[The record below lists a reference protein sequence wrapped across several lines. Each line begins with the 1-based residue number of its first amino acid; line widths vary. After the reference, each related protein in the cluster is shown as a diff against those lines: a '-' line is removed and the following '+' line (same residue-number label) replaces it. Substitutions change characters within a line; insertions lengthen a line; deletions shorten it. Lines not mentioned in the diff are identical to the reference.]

1 MKSPHGVLRLPRFAP
16 PSHNAAG
23 APKRHTRRI
32 TLAAFAALTA
42 LAMLVLVLSGPSQ
55 ADPKKLLV
63 GNSATGPFQNNLA
76 HSLFDGAGPFVPLD
90 QSTSS
95 FWVKNNTPQ
104 PARLS
109 VAVVNRGASN
119 EFEQAL
125 SFDVNIQGTQSSGM
139 VPDPGSP
146 GCQLVTTGPNIGP
159 GAVQKVDVGL
169 AVADLQQQ
177 IGQNQAASL
186 DFVVTLSQV
195 GPKGQ
200 IQVCGA
206 QATAQPVEV
215 KGEQATAGECAKNVV
230 VTVAGQP
237 TCVPTAVDA
246 GLSYDE
252 PRSPAEVA
260 GLAILLMGGGA
271 TLMWWGNRRRRR
283 EA

>member
-1 MKSPHGVLRLPRFAP
+1 MNARRL
-16 PSHNAAG
+16 
-23 APKRHTRRI
+23 
-32 TLAAFAALTA
+32 TLMAFAVLTA
-42 LAMLVLVLSGPSQ
+42 LGMLVLVLTAPSQ

-63 GNSATGPFQNNLA
+63 ANSATGPFQTNLA
-76 HSLFDGAGPFVPLD
+76 HPLFEGSGPFVPLD
-90 QSTSS
+90 QVSNA
-95 FWVKNNTPQ
+95 FYVKNNSSQ
-104 PARLS
+104 PAR
-109 VAVVNRGASN
+109 VTVQVVNRGTTN
-119 EFEQAL
+119 DFEGAL
-125 SFDVNIQGTQSSGM
+125 TFDVNISGTQSTGSA
-139 VPDPGSP
+139 PETGSP
-146 GCQLVTTGPNIGP
+146 GCHLVTTGPNIAP

-177 IGQNQAASL
+177 IGMDQAASL

-206 QATAQPVEV
+206 QATAQPAEV
-215 KGEQATAGECAKNVV
+215 KGEQATAGQQGQCAKNVV

-252 PRSPAEVA
+252 PRSPAEV
-260 GLAILLMGGGA
+260 GSLAILLMCGGA

-283 EA
+283 DDALA

>member
-1 MKSPHGVLRLPRFAP
+1 M
-16 PSHNAAG
+16 NA
-23 APKRHTRRI
+23 RRI
-32 TLAAFAALTA
+32 TLTAFAVLTT
-42 LAMLVLVLSGPSQ
+42 LAMLVLVLSAPSQ

-63 GNSATGPFQNNLA
+63 ANSATGPFKNNLA
-76 HSLFDGAGPFVPLD
+76 TPLFQGSGPFVPLD
-90 QSTSS
+90 QVSNA
-95 FWVKNNTPQ
+95 FYVKNNSSQ
-104 PARLS
+104 PAR
-109 VAVVNRGASN
+109 VTVQVVNRDSTN

-125 SFDVNIQGTQSSGM
+125 SFNINIVGTQSSSS
-139 VPDPGSP
+139 VPDPGNK
-146 GCQLVTTGPNIGP
+146 GCSLVTTGPNIAP
-159 GAVQKVDVGL
+159 GGVQKVDVGL

-177 IGQNQAASL
+177 IGMDQAASL
-186 DFVVTLSQV
+186 DFVVTLTQV

-230 VTVAGQP
+230 VTAAGKP

-260 GLAILLMGGGA
+260 GLGILLMGGGA

-283 EA
+283 EAA

>member
-1 MKSPHGVLRLPRFAP
+1 MSPRRF
-16 PSHNAAG
+16 
-23 APKRHTRRI
+23 
-32 TLAAFAALTA
+32 TLTAFAALTA
-42 LAMLVLVLSGPSQ
+42 LAMLVLVLDAPSQ

-63 GNSATGPFQNNLA
+63 SSSATGPFRNNLA
-76 HSLFDGAGPFVPLD
+76 HPLFEGSGPFVPLD
-90 QSTSS
+90 QVSNTFYVENNSS
-95 FWVKNNTPQ
+95 Q
-104 PARLS
+104 PAR
-109 VAVVNRGASN
+109 VTVRVVNRGTTN
-119 EFEQAL
+119 DFERAL
-125 SFDVNIQGTQSSGM
+125 TFDVNIRGTRTSGS
-139 VPDPGSP
+139 VPETGST
-146 GCQLVTTGPNIGP
+146 GCHLVTTGPNIAP
-159 GAVQKVDVGL
+159 GGVQKVDVGL

-177 IGQNQAASL
+177 IGMDQAASL

>member
-1 MKSPHGVLRLPRFAP
+1 MSI
-16 PSHNAAG
+16 
-23 APKRHTRRI
+23 RRI
-32 TLAAFAALTA
+32 TLTAFAALTA
-42 LAMLVLVLSGPSQ
+42 LAMLVLVLGAPSQ

-63 GNSATGPFQNNLA
+63 SNAAIGPFQNNLA
-76 HSLFDGAGPFVPLD
+76 HPLFEGSGPFVPLD
-90 QSTSS
+90 QVSNA
-95 FWVKNNTPQ
+95 FYVKNNSSQ
-104 PARLS
+104 PAR
-109 VAVVNRGASN
+109 VTVQVVNRGATN
-119 EFEQAL
+119 DFERAL
-125 SFDVNIQGTQSSGM
+125 TFDVNILGTQSSSST
-139 VPDPGSP
+139 PETGSP
-146 GCQLVTTGPNIGP
+146 GCHLVTTGPNIAP
-159 GAVQKVDVGL
+159 GGVQKVDVGL

-177 IGQNQAASL
+177 IGMDQAASL

-215 KGEQATAGECAKNVV
+215 KGEQATVGECAKNVV

-260 GLAILLMGGGA
+260 GLALLLMGGGA
-271 TLMWWGNRRRRR
+271 ALMWWGNHRRRR
-283 EA
+283 EEV

>member
-1 MKSPHGVLRLPRFAP
+1 M
-16 PSHNAAG
+16 NA
-23 APKRHTRRI
+23 RRV
-32 TLAAFAALTA
+32 TLTAFAALTA
-42 LAMLVLVLSGPSQ
+42 LAMLVLVLSAPSQ

-63 GNSATGPFQNNLA
+63 ANSAAGPFQNNLA
-76 HSLFDGAGPFVPLD
+76 HPLFQGSGPFVPLD
-90 QSTSS
+90 QVSS
-95 FWVKNNTPQ
+95 AFYVKNNSSQ
-104 PARLS
+104 PAR
-109 VAVVNRGASN
+109 VTVQVVNRGATN
-119 EFEQAL
+119 DFEQAL
-125 SFDVNIQGTQSSGM
+125 TFDVNIRGTQSSGSA
-139 VPDPGSP
+139 PETGSP
-146 GCQLVTTGPNIGP
+146 GCHLVTTGPNIAP

-177 IGQNQAASL
+177 IGMNQAASL
-186 DFVVTLSQV
+186 DFVATLSQV

-200 IQVCGA
+200 IQVCGE

-230 VTVAGQP
+230 VTAAGKP

-260 GLAILLMGGGA
+260 GLALLLMGGGA

-283 EA
+283 EAA